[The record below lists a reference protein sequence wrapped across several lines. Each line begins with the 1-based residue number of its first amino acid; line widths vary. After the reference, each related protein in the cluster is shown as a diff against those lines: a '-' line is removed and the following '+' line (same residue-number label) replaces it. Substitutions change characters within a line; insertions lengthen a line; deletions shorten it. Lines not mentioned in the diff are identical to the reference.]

1 MVEVKKRTHIRN
13 EAQIF
18 ARTQTMYANNKQTP
32 QASRGWGA
40 TTTNRQRNIFSHF
53 GKKNIVHMITYK
65 PMQHIP

>member
-1 MVEVKKRTHIRN
+1 MVEVKKRTLIRN

-53 GKKNIVHMITYK
+53 GKKI
-65 PMQHIP
+65 